1 MGINKQGGP
10 DRGQGRK
17 KIRHSKAS
25 FRGDEDV
32 FNILSKQDNMTE
44 YINKSIRFYTENQKT

>member
-17 KIRHSKAS
+17 KIRHAQVS
-25 FRGDEDV
+25 FRADKDV
-32 FNILSKQDNMTE
+32 YDVLSEQENKTE
-44 YINKSIRFYTENQKT
+44 YINKSIRCYTKEQNQ